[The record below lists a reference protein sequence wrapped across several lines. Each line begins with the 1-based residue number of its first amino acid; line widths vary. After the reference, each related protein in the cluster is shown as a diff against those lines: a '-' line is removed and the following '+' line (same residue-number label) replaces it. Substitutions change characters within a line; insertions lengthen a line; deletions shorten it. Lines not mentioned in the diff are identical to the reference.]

1 MNDQAYFFSL
11 YKINSETAIWALSTS
26 RTVHRLGGTTLKNPC
41 GHIWEPI
48 MPGLFLSISGIY
60 FFTLKFFTN
69 SLYILFNLSF
79 LKLMLMTHYG
89 LWILKEMSVS

>member
-1 MNDQAYFFSL
+1 MIKHIFFL

-48 MPGLFLSISGIY
+48 PGLFLSISGIY
-60 FFTLKFFTN
+60 FFTLKVFTN
-69 SLYILFNLSF
+69 SLFIPFNLSF

-89 LWILKEMSVS
+89 LWISKEMSVS